1 VASLLRLKD
10 NHCHLEEAERVLI
23 KNRKLTGA
31 RKPDWV
37 NITSRINTKRPTI
50 VFFLVPTKL
59 LKSYG

>member
-31 RKPDWV
+31 QNK
-37 NITSRINTKRPTI
+37 NPTELYI
-50 VFFLVPTKL
+50 ED
-59 LKSYG
+59 